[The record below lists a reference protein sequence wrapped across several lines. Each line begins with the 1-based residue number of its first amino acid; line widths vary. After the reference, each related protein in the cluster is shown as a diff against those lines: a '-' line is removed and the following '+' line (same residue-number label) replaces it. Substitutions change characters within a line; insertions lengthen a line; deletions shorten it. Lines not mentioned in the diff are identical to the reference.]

1 MRIGDLALTATPGEM
16 FVQLGLEIKRRS
28 AAPNTF
34 VVERVNGWIGY
45 LLNPGG
51 FAEGGYESLPG
62 PWTKVSEE
70 AGRMLVDKSVEIAKI
85 LWQGEKK
92 TKKRSE

>member
-1 MRIGDLALTATPGEM
+1 MRIGDLALAATPGEM

-28 AAPNTF
+28 AAPHTF
-34 VVERVNGWIGY
+34 VVELANGWVGY

-70 AGRMLVDKSVEIAKI
+70 AGRMLVDKLIEITKI
-85 LWQGEKK
+85 LW
-92 TKKRSE
+92 R

>member
-1 MRIGDLALTATPGEM
+1 MRIGDLALAATPGEM

-28 AAPNTF
+28 SAPNTF
-34 VVERVNGWIGY
+34 VVELANGCVGY

-51 FAEGGYESLPG
+51 FEKGGYESLPG

-70 AGRMLVDKSVEIAKI
+70 AGRMLVDKSVEITEA
-85 LWQGEKK
+85 LWREEQ
-92 TKKRSE
+92 